1 MTLGIRKLLV
11 VAIVAAVIVLGN
23 FMLIASWLQE
33 VGAVDIART
42 IRQEFLTG
50 TAVTILVALLILLV
64 DGGRRSNWSG
74 RRCRVCDRHVGAR
87 DAYCADCGSRL

>member
-11 VAIVAAVIVLGN
+11 VGLVAAVIVLGN

-64 DGGRRSNWSG
+64 DGGRGSGWTG
-74 RRCRVCDRHVGAR
+74 RRCRVCERRARAR
-87 DAYCADCGSRL
+87 DTYCADCGSRL